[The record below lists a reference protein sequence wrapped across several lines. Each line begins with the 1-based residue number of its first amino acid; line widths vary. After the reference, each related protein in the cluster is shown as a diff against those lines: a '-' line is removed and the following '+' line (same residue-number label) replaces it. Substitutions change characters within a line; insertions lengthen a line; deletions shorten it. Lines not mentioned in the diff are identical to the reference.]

1 MQMNTAI
8 PFSGYQPNFVNALAS
23 GQQAAAQRNELS
35 RMNALAQLYQAQGAD
50 ILAGNQNALNALATV
65 DPMAALGVA
74 DARQGMDARALQMD
88 ATRQDM
94 RVQADAWAASLDDR
108 ERELRLRE
116 SQEFLGRLAAV
127 DGNPQAFDA
136 LMVEMGKPE
145 LVGQYGMLPQM
156 IDNLRVPADAL
167 AQYDARRAVRQ
178 EVKADSKAP
187 EPFDPERYRVVG
199 DALVDLNPGNGA
211 PPAPVQFPGQ
221 TTTPAP
227 DFDTVMDFRKEI
239 NSNPAVRNFID
250 ISTAYNRIQSSAAV
264 PSSAGDIALIFGFMK
279 MLDPTSVV
287 REGEFA
293 TAANSG
299 GVDDTIRNLYNRVV
313 SGERLQPEQR
323 QQFMQQAEAIYG
335 GQYEQFKRSMND
347 YAGIAQRYNI
357 PLEDVMVDYRA
368 NQPTTEPPPPPP
380 PPDVVAPPPSTVP
393 PPGPQPTFAIPQPA
407 QVSTWTDVELTNFL
421 TQSTAQGVKLPPE
434 VWDAIMART
443 MQLNEQALQ

>member
-1 MQMNTAI
+1 
-8 PFSGYQPNFVNALAS
+8 
-23 GQQAAAQRNELS
+23 
-35 RMNALAQLYQAQGAD
+35 
-50 ILAGNQNALNALATV
+50 
-65 DPMAALGVA
+65 
-74 DARQGMDARALQMD
+74 
-88 ATRQDM
+88 
-94 RVQADAWAASLDDR
+94 
-108 ERELRLRE
+108 
-116 SQEFLGRLAAV
+116 
-127 DGNPQAFDA
+127 
-136 LMVEMGKPE
+136 
-145 LVGQYGMLPQM
+145 
-156 IDNLRVPADAL
+156 
-167 AQYDARRAVRQ
+167 
-178 EVKADSKAP
+178 
-187 EPFDPERYRVVG
+187 
-199 DALVDLNPGNGA
+199 
-211 PPAPVQFPGQ
+211 
-221 TTTPAP
+221 
-227 DFDTVMDFRKEI
+227 
-239 NSNPAVRNFID
+239 
-250 ISTAYNRIQSSAAV
+250 
-264 PSSAGDIALIFGFMK
+264 
-279 MLDPTSVV
+279 V